1 MGVTARL
8 LAAIGLNNEQFK
20 AGMASTRGQTSGLK
34 TEFSALKSAIAG
46 AFTVGALV
54 SFIGKLKD
62 YAGDVMDFADQTGAS
77 TAAVQAL
84 TAAGIDNGA
93 SQDKLRVGL
102 QKLRAAQVDALEGN
116 QTLRAAFERL
126 GIKMEQIEEVGADRV
141 FELIGTAIYT
151 AENQTT
157 ALAAAGDIL
166 GTKLATSLIPILK
179 AVGEEGLNPLIDRQR
194 EAGNLMEETMIVKI
208 DKLGDRWENAK
219 NKIAI
224 AVANSITW
232 MERLGYATNFAV
244 STGSLE
250 NWGKA
255 WKAMKEIEAEAN
267 AKAVD
272 SLRAANAG
280 IIQSEQEKVETVTD
294 GAKELEAE
302 KIRAAKD
309 AAKAE
314 IEAARK
320 AAAEQKALYA
330 QLVKARDSY
339 YRAAANAAFDALS
352 PEQQLQSLMEKRLG
366 LLSAIQTMISD
377 NGAEG
382 VKSIAEYYVLQTE
395 VLEVERDIANRQKTD
410 IPQVTDLKSEDIRI
424 TEDQVVALK
433 AMQKLLAG
441 MSEREIK
448 DFRVNLKKLHDAVG
462 GLDFSNLNGLG
473 VLNGFKIPNTS
484 ITQAERFG
492 TAIAA
497 MFTAIAQVKQIPD
510 LSQLENL
517 RGFDVATGADIRLGQ
532 LGSALIDFID
542 KYNQKKLNLAPFDSL
557 VKLVD
562 AIGSGKS
569 IKIAIQAPSKD
580 QLTLQLPS
588 GLETTL
594 TSINGHLSTL
604 AGLRGVL
611 YS

>member
-1 MGVTARL
+1 MGATARL

-20 AGMASTRGQTSGLK
+20 AGMASTREQTGGLK

-46 AFTVGALV
+46 AFTVGTLV

-62 YAGDVMDFADQTGAS
+62 YAGAVNDLADQTGAS

-93 SQDKLRVGL
+93 NQEKLRAGL
-102 QKLRAAQVDALEGN
+102 QKLRAAQVDALDGN
-116 QTLRAAFERL
+116 VQMRAAFDKL
-126 GIKMEQIEEVGADRV
+126 GISMSDIEKVGADRV

-151 AENQTT
+151 AENQTA

-166 GTKLATSLIPILK
+166 GTKLVTSLIPILK
-179 AVGEEGLNPLIDRQR
+179 AVGEEGLKPLIDRER
-194 EAGNLMEETMIVKI
+194 EAGNVMDESMIVKI
-208 DKLGDRWENAK
+208 DQLADRWDKAK
-219 NKIAI
+219 NKIGI
-224 AVANSITW
+224 AAANSITW

-250 NWGKA
+250 NFGKA
-255 WKAMKEIEAEAN
+255 WVELKKMEEEAN
-267 AKAVD
+267 ARAIT

-280 IIQSEQEKVETVTD
+280 IVQSEQEKVETVTD
-294 GAKELEAE
+294 GAKELEAV
-302 KIRAAKD
+302 KIRAAED

-314 IEAARK
+314 IEAAC
-320 AAAEQKALYA
+320 AAAEEQKALYA
-330 QLVKARDSY
+330 QLVKARDAY
-339 YRAAANAAFDALS
+339 YRAAVDAAFDALS
-352 PEQQLQSLMEKRLG
+352 PELQLQALLEKRLG
-366 LLSAIQTMISD
+366 LLAAIQTMISD

-410 IPQVTDLKSEDIRI
+410 IPQVTELKSEDIRI
-424 TEDQVVALK
+424 TEDQVKALT

-441 MSEREIK
+441 MSEKEIK
-448 DFRVNLKKLHDAVG
+448 DFRANLKKLHDAVG

-473 VLNGFKIPNTS
+473 ELKGFKIPSTS
-484 ITQAERFG
+484 ISQAERFG

-497 MFTAIAQVKQIPD
+497 MFTAIATVEKIPD
-510 LSQLENL
+510 LSQLANL
-517 RGFDVATGADIRLGQ
+517 KDFDVATGADVRLGK
-532 LGSALIDFID
+532 LTGALIDFID
-542 KYNQKKLNLAPFDSL
+542 EYNRKKLDLAPFDSL
-557 VKLVD
+557 VKLVN
-562 AIGSGKS
+562 AIGAGKP
-569 IKIAIQAPSKD
+569 IKIDIKAPSKD
-580 QLTLQLPS
+580 SLTLQLPS

-604 AGLRGVL
+604 AGLKGVL